1 MGSAFK
7 NRGVQPLLDG
17 VITYLPNPSAVE
29 NTALDMANNE
39 EKVRE
44 TGETCESETE
54 TETGNEKENG
64 GEIGELTLT
73 KCGMVVR
80 AQ

>member
-29 NTALDMANNE
+29 NTAMDIANNE

-44 TGETCESETE
+44 RWEESGRQRQAAREKTGEKQT
-54 TETGNEKENG
+54 N
-64 GEIGELTLT
+64 
-73 KCGMVVR
+73 
-80 AQ
+80 

>member
-29 NTALDMANNE
+29 NTAMDIANNE

-44 TGETCESETE
+44 RWEESGSGSVRQRQATREKTGEKQT
-54 TETGNEKENG
+54 N
-64 GEIGELTLT
+64 
-73 KCGMVVR
+73 
-80 AQ
+80 